1 MKNIFFLF
9 LATVLLVSCGQD
21 KTRVKA
27 MEDEAIAIHDEVMP
41 EMGTIIELKSQLMA
55 RMSAI
60 DTTQVDSLNAFQTQM
75 DNLIMAEE
83 GMKNWM
89 HSYEVPDYNKSI
101 EELEPKMIQQ
111 LADIKEVRE
120 QMKTAI
126 ADAKTLLGTE

>member
-1 MKNIFFLF
+1 M
-9 LATVLLVSCGQD
+9 
-21 KTRVKA
+21 
-27 MEDEAIAIHDEVMP
+27 
-41 EMGTIIELKSQLMA
+41 
-55 RMSAI
+55 
-60 DTTQVDSLNAFQTQM
+60 NAFQSQI
-75 DNLIMAEE
+75 DNLIIAEE

-126 ADAKTLLGTE
+126 ADAKTLLGAE